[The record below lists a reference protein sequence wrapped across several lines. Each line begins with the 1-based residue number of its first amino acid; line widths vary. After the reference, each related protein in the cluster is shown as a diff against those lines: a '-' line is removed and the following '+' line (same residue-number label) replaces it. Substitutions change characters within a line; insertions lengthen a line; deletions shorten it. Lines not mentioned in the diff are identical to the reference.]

1 MLNLTNKPKEQ
12 VEAIIAALK
21 NVKNINVSA
30 FIQHQGRTIGLSIV
44 SIFIMK
50 LFNLINIVGRSF
62 EAKIALMLIVARI
75 TLQSSRLQALYWSKK
90 EDVILDLLNFTK
102 EQKDNLDKHSI
113 YTGLDYLIENQ
124 KKIENKLFRA
134 YYGKNTPKRL
144 YYDVTSSYVEGKYT
158 NSQLVDYGYNRDKK
172 KGKSQI
178 VVGLLTDENGHAVS
192 IDTYPG
198 NTNDIKTF
206 ANQLDKI
213 KHRFKLDNITII
225 GDGGMIKSKDI
236 VKIKE
241 LGYDY
246 ITSIGKSSI
255 RKLLNN
261 NVIDASLFDEEVQ
274 ETVVDDVRYVI
285 KRNPFRVEEIQQ
297 TRKSK
302 MDKLSKFV
310 NTRQDY
316 YNTHYRAR
324 KETLQRNINKR
335 LQELKLDTF
344 VYFDITYKEGNITIT
359 DKDNNTITKTKE
371 LASVEIVIDKA
382 ALQEIETLDG
392 CYAIKTSL
400 TNTDTDTKESIHK
413 AYKTLSKVENAF
425 KVLKT
430 DFLDIRPLY
439 LKTDNRIKAHI
450 FLSMLAYNVTLQ
462 LKQYTDKVNLD
473 FKSTIRRLN
482 VIKTVLNKIN
492 KHIYIETIPHID
504 EELQKLFDVM
514 KLKMPNRI

>member
-1 MLNLTNKPKEQ
+1 
-12 VEAIIAALK
+12 
-21 NVKNINVSA
+21 
-30 FIQHQGRTIGLSIV
+30 
-44 SIFIMK
+44 
-50 LFNLINIVGRSF
+50 
-62 EAKIALMLIVARI
+62 
-75 TLQSSRLQALYWSKK
+75 
-90 EDVILDLLNFTK
+90 
-102 EQKDNLDKHSI
+102 
-113 YTGLDYLIENQ
+113 
-124 KKIENKLFRA
+124 
-134 YYGKNTPKRL
+134 
-144 YYDVTSSYVEGKYT
+144 
-158 NSQLVDYGYNRDKK
+158 LVDYGYNRDKK

-324 KETLQRNINKR
+324 KETLQKNINKR